1 MPEVDYSNHF
11 LIYSIL
17 ALIVAVICNF
27 TSDRFN
33 AILAIIVSLVSMVLL
48 FLSNWCG

>member
-11 LIYSIL
+11 LIYSVL
-17 ALIVAVICNF
+17 ALVVAVICNF
-27 TSDRFN
+27 TGDKFN
-33 AILAIIVSLVSMVLL
+33 CILAIVVSLVSMVFL